1 MDQNLLLSNN
11 VSFKLISQNQKVEND
26 KERIKSKF
34 NFNISRTSTN
44 SSAIKQSSLTTQQ
57 NSCIFSDK
65 IQKIKNKII
74 YQNNNKLSNKN
85 TGPNTTQKAKKT
97 IKKINDSNNEQSNE
111 YIKINSKR
119 NNDIKESSICPSNI
133 INNIINSNISDF
145 DNNESS
151 SLLSDNKKKH
161 LLVLENN
168 LKTLSL
174 EEGINRCN
182 SNNTNSYIGSDKTNN
197 NLKLN
202 KISENVEETKTLKEN
217 EILKSFNNTSFS
229 ASSKTSELN
238 RNNLCLGENLSNNE
252 NNIRIM
258 NNNNYII
265 RNYIGLNN
273 KNYNN
278 NNNNNN
284 NNNSNNNNNNNKNV
298 NNGENFLQEIFKPYK
313 KFNYERKRTEVSS
326 NLLLDDDDYNKENRQ
341 KMMKNVSHYYFID
354 YINEKN
360 NNIIFLSFEKFQKI
374 QNNAKY
380 KIFSFIF
387 DNYKNLL
394 NSSKS
399 MRNIIIKMLEEK
411 FGNCIKDFKKR
422 YQNILLL
429 DSYKFNLY
437 KYYHQQIMNKKY
449 SKFCLYLK
457 AKILLNNL
465 FLNKYGDIGLE
476 ISYNYKIKTLKSEKN
491 NIKSNRTNV
500 TLNSNISKDH
510 IKEEYTQIYKFDL
523 RKNKNYP
530 LWFFCERDDYNNSLK
545 NENIMAKI
553 LKKDCLYQ
561 SHLIYS
567 TPIINVNENDYI
579 IFKIDLIE
587 DNKIIENIRFN
598 NIIIESINN
607 NYFHKS
613 SYKPEQKYDNMRDC
627 ETEIVIN
634 IWHDVDV
641 IKDYCT
647 IEASQ
652 IYEKLIQKIK
662 TNFQEYFEIIDTK
675 FDVSKLFFIRLTM
688 KAKKIGIL
696 KKNEFTNKDI
706 EIVDKNKILTK
717 ECIPINLV
725 NAFSMYKTLAIKQ
738 DTIVD
743 FYFME

>member
-11 VSFKLISQNQKVEND
+11 VSFKLISQNQKVQND

-74 YQNNNKLSNKN
+74 HQNNNKLSNKN
-85 TGPNTTQKAKKT
+85 TSPNTTQKAKKT
-97 IKKINDSNNEQSNE
+97 IKIINDSTNNKQSNE

-119 NNDIKESSICPSNI
+119 NNDNKESSMCPSNI

-151 SLLSDNKKKH
+151 SLVSDNKKKH

-182 SNNTNSYIGSDKTNN
+182 SNNTNSCICSDKTNS

-278 NNNNNN
+278 NNNNN
-284 NNNSNNNNNNNKNV
+284 KNI

-394 NSSKS
+394 NTSKS

-429 DSYKFNLY
+429 DSYNFNLY

-457 AKILLNNL
+457 AKILPNNL

-530 LWFFCERDDYNNSLK
+530 MWFFCERDDYNNSLK
-545 NENIMAKI
+545 NGSMMAKI

-598 NIIIESINN
+598 NIIIESINK

-652 IYEKLIQKIK
+652 IYEKLIEKIK
-662 TNFQEYFEIIDTK
+662 TSFQEYFEIIDTK
-675 FDVSKLFFIRLTM
+675 FDISKLFFIRLTM

-696 KKNEFTNKDI
+696 KKNEFSNKNI
-706 EIVDKNKILTK
+706 EIVEKNTILTK

-725 NAFSMYKTLAIKQ
+725 NAFSMNKTLAIKQ